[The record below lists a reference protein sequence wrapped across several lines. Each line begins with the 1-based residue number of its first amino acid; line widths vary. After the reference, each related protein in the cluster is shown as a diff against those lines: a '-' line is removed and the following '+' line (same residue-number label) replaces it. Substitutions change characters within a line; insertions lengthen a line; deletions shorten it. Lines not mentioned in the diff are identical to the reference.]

1 MCSEWLVSVLTASS
15 GLLCLQWVLRV
26 SVCRPELQA
35 GACVCVGRSAVPR
48 ASKTQKLH
56 MSKTCRPL
64 PAEPAPTASCIV
76 TLHYKQAVSWVVSAE
91 EAGAWT
97 VIQASGRG
105 KGGDQVELGQ
115 DELNEELLVEVHN
128 YQEPIA
134 QGVVLAADL
143 LQVTPSHSTDICYFP
158 FLASPVICSS
168 SAASSSSSSQ
178 SSALLSTC

>member
-1 MCSEWLVSVLTASS
+1 M
-15 GLLCLQWVLRV
+15 
-26 SVCRPELQA
+26 
-35 GACVCVGRSAVPR
+35 CVGRSAVPR